1 MDIKETLLT
10 SLTDFVNS
18 SAGNRVSEED
28 AIYPRLAGMQIY
40 DAPIMGF
47 AAADDTLFTET
58 FKQESVR

>member
-1 MDIKETLLT
+1 MDKEKLLEL
-10 SLTDFVNS
+10 LTDFVNS